1 MTLSEFKAWFEGFT
15 EGIDGAPSAKQFEK
29 IKAEVNEISGTPITY
44 PIYIDRWVNPYRPY
58 WDRYR
63 ATLGG
68 TTGGATWTALQAV
81 GRNDGVGQ
89 ANFATYSYIDPASKG
104 DNQTVAFDSH
114 AAMYELGKMEATH

>member
-15 EGIDGAPSAKQFEK
+15 EGIDGALSAKQFEK
-29 IKAEVNEISGTPITY
+29 IKAKVNEISGTPITY

-68 TTGGATWTALQAV
+68 TTGGATWTA
-81 GRNDGVGQ
+81 
-89 ANFATYSYIDPASKG
+89 TYSYIDPASKG